1 MHELY
6 QLDCNSKGI
15 TPEKYHTYKNIFNF
29 EFNLGFHV
37 PKNDR
42 CDICEEYESNSKI
55 DKVSDELK
63 QKYEAHELAKQLQR
77 LKGMQIESRK
87 KLFFV
92 FDMQNVIA
100 CPRVNVSNFFYKR
113 KLNVFNLTAHLSLN
127 KCAYNAM
134 WSEHQAGRG
143 ANEITSALV
152 KILEKVLEDYP
163 LLESITL
170 WSDSCIPQNSAMVT
184 ALKHFMQNHPI
195 LKTIEQKFSEPGH
208 SQIQEVDCVQS
219 YI

>member
-1 MHELY
+1 
-6 QLDCNSKGI
+6 
-15 TPEKYHTYKNIFNF
+15 
-29 EFNLGFHV
+29 
-37 PKNDR
+37 
-42 CDICEEYESNSKI
+42 
-55 DKVSDELK
+55 
-63 QKYEAHELAKQLQR
+63 
-77 LKGMQIESRK
+77 MQIESRK

-100 CPRVNVSNFFYKR
+100 CPRVNVSNYFYKR

-143 ANEITSALV
+143 VNEIASALV

-170 WSDSCIPQNSAMVT
+170 WSDSCIPQNRNSVMVT

-208 SQIQEVDCVQS
+208 SQIQEIDCVHSHIYRESSQFE
-219 YI
+219 

>member
-77 LKGMQIESRK
+77 LKGMQIENRK

-113 KLNVFNLTAHLSLN
+113 KLNIFNLTAHLSLS
-127 KCAYNAM
+127 KCAYNTM

-143 ANEITSALV
+143 ANEIASALV
-152 KILEKVLEDYP
+152 KILEKYWK
-163 LLESITL
+163 IIH
-170 WSDSCIPQNSAMVT
+170 C
-184 ALKHFMQNHPI
+184 
-195 LKTIEQKFSEPGH
+195 
-208 SQIQEVDCVQS
+208 
-219 YI
+219 